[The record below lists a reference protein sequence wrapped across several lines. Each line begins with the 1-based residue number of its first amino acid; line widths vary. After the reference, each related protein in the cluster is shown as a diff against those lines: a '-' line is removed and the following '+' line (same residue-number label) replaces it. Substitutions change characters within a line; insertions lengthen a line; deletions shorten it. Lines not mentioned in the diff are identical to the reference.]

1 MIRKTS
7 LCYKAPTSTEFVEMD
22 KRTRDSGVQGTLKVM
37 GLPIENFFKVGKEE
51 KESDFKNNV

>member
-22 KRTRDSGVQGTLKVM
+22 KRTRDSGVQGTLRVM
-37 GLPIENFFKVGKEE
+37 GLPIENFVKVGKE
-51 KESDFKNNV
+51 